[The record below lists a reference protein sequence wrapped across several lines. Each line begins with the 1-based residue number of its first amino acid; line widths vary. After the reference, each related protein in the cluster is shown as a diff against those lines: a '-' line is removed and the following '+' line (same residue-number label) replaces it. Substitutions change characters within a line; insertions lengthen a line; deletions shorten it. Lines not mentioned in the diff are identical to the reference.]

1 MTAGT
6 TAHVVVP
13 KVAGTVHVK
22 LGVPSNPFNRVN
34 VSVPLPHVPLFTVT
48 WLGVKASEKSTD
60 VDAFPV
66 LAGATEVQF
75 VTRAKAS
82 IDPKPVAKSY
92 PGVAV

>member
-1 MTAGT
+1 M
-6 TAHVVVP
+6 
-13 KVAGTVHVK
+13 HVK

-48 WLGVKASEKSTD
+48 WLGVNASEKSTD
-60 VDAFPV
+60 VDTFPV
-66 LAGATEVQF
+66 LAGVTEVQF

-92 PGVAV
+92 PGAAV